1 MLKQFFK
8 SKNKL
13 QTPSIGSN
21 SQIVSQLHS
30 LEIEKDILTK
40 TIARLYQNETD
51 LTKIQKDRLLLK
63 YQHQLGVVITRI
75 EKLENASKHP
85 DLGPLGDGLI
95 TLMDQKLSQL
105 DQRLYEL
112 TSKIQVA
119 QTQNDVKITKNNK
132 NANEIENKFSLRA
145 SVTAELFLD
154 NVRVPND
161 NVLPGVKGLKGP
173 LSCLTQARYGISWG
187 VIGAAEACLEQL
199 IEYTQTRVLFD
210 RTLDENQ
217 AIQIRLADMQRRIV
231 TSSLLSYRLGQLKDE
246 GKMDPTQVSLAKWN
260 NVRMA
265 LDVARDARDM
275 LGGSGIS
282 AEYVPIRHMLNLE
295 SVITYEGTETIHQ
308 LTVGRG
314 LTGKNAF

>member
-8 SKNKL
+8 SKKKL

-21 SQIVSQLHS
+21 SQIVSQLHA

-119 QTQNDVKITKNNK
+119 QTENDAHNKKKNKKISEIEVKSKPIFEKPIEEYANKSSDKFEITTLTSLPKLDPVKQSKYDEMLSQLSSDVITPPPMKPKIYEEQKTEVGEIKEQNIMPV
-132 NANEIENKFSLRA
+132 IENKPEPIVQQIPE
-145 SVTAELFLD
+145 SVVQQVTKPIVELPEEEDLD
-154 NVRVPND
+154 DDDDDDINKIKTD
-161 NVLPGVKGLKGP
+161 IMK
-173 LSCLTQARYGISWG
+173 T
-187 VIGAAEACLEQL
+187 
-199 IEYTQTRVLFD
+199 
-210 RTLDENQ
+210 
-217 AIQIRLADMQRRIV
+217 
-231 TSSLLSYRLGQLKDE
+231 
-246 GKMDPTQVSLAKWN
+246 LAKI
-260 NVRMA
+260 
-265 LDVARDARDM
+265 DQ
-275 LGGSGIS
+275 
-282 AEYVPIRHMLNLE
+282 AEVD
-295 SVITYEGTETIHQ
+295 
-308 LTVGRG
+308 
-314 LTGKNAF
+314 

>member
-21 SQIVSQLHS
+21 SQIVSQLHA

-119 QTQNDVKITKNNK
+119 QTENDAHNKKKNKKISETEVKSKPIFEKPIEEYANKSSDKFEITTLTSLPKLDPVKQSKYDEMLSQLSSDVITPPPMKPKIYEEQKTEVVKIKEQNIMPV
-132 NANEIENKFSLRA
+132 IENKPEPIVQQVPEPVIQQ
-145 SVTAELFLD
+145 VTKPIVELPEEEDLDDDDDDDLNKIKTKIMETMSKIEQAEVD
-154 NVRVPND
+154 
-161 NVLPGVKGLKGP
+161 
-173 LSCLTQARYGISWG
+173 
-187 VIGAAEACLEQL
+187 
-199 IEYTQTRVLFD
+199 
-210 RTLDENQ
+210 
-217 AIQIRLADMQRRIV
+217 
-231 TSSLLSYRLGQLKDE
+231 
-246 GKMDPTQVSLAKWN
+246 
-260 NVRMA
+260 
-265 LDVARDARDM
+265 
-275 LGGSGIS
+275 
-282 AEYVPIRHMLNLE
+282 
-295 SVITYEGTETIHQ
+295 
-308 LTVGRG
+308 
-314 LTGKNAF
+314 

>member
-21 SQIVSQLHS
+21 SQIVSQLHA

-119 QTQNDVKITKNNK
+119 QTENDAHNKKKNKKISETEVKSKPIFEKPIEEYANKRSDKFEITTLTSLPKLDPVKQSKYDEMLSQLSSDVITPPPMKPKIYEEQKIETVEIKEQNIMPV
-132 NANEIENKFSLRA
+132 IENKPEPIVQQVPEPVIQQ
-145 SVTAELFLD
+145 VTKPIVELPEEEDLDDDDDDDLNKIKTKIMETMSNIEQAEVD
-154 NVRVPND
+154 
-161 NVLPGVKGLKGP
+161 
-173 LSCLTQARYGISWG
+173 
-187 VIGAAEACLEQL
+187 
-199 IEYTQTRVLFD
+199 
-210 RTLDENQ
+210 
-217 AIQIRLADMQRRIV
+217 
-231 TSSLLSYRLGQLKDE
+231 
-246 GKMDPTQVSLAKWN
+246 
-260 NVRMA
+260 
-265 LDVARDARDM
+265 
-275 LGGSGIS
+275 
-282 AEYVPIRHMLNLE
+282 
-295 SVITYEGTETIHQ
+295 
-308 LTVGRG
+308 
-314 LTGKNAF
+314 

>member
-21 SQIVSQLHS
+21 SQIVSQLHA

-119 QTQNDVKITKNNK
+119 QTENDAHNKKKNKKISETEVKSKPIFEKPIEEYANKSSDKFEITTLTSLPKLDPVKQSKYDEMLSQLSSDVITPPPMKPKIYEEQKTEAVEIKEQNIIPV
-132 NANEIENKFSLRA
+132 IENKPEPIVQQVPEPVIQQ
-145 SVTAELFLD
+145 VTKPIVELPEEEDLDDDDDDDLNKIKTKIMETMSKIEQAEVD
-154 NVRVPND
+154 
-161 NVLPGVKGLKGP
+161 
-173 LSCLTQARYGISWG
+173 
-187 VIGAAEACLEQL
+187 
-199 IEYTQTRVLFD
+199 
-210 RTLDENQ
+210 
-217 AIQIRLADMQRRIV
+217 
-231 TSSLLSYRLGQLKDE
+231 
-246 GKMDPTQVSLAKWN
+246 
-260 NVRMA
+260 
-265 LDVARDARDM
+265 
-275 LGGSGIS
+275 
-282 AEYVPIRHMLNLE
+282 
-295 SVITYEGTETIHQ
+295 
-308 LTVGRG
+308 
-314 LTGKNAF
+314 

>member
-13 QTPSIGSN
+13 ETPSIGSN
-21 SQIVSQLHS
+21 SQIVSQLHA

-119 QTQNDVKITKNNK
+119 QTENDAHNKKKNKKISETEIKSKPIFEKPIEEYANKRSDKFEITTLTSLPKLDPVKQSKYDEMLSQLSSDVITPPPMKPKIYEEQKTEVVEIKEQNIMPV
-132 NANEIENKFSLRA
+132 IENKPEPIVQQVPEPVIQQ
-145 SVTAELFLD
+145 VTKPIVELPEEEDLDDDDDDDLNKIKTKIMETMSKIEQAEVD
-154 NVRVPND
+154 
-161 NVLPGVKGLKGP
+161 
-173 LSCLTQARYGISWG
+173 
-187 VIGAAEACLEQL
+187 
-199 IEYTQTRVLFD
+199 
-210 RTLDENQ
+210 
-217 AIQIRLADMQRRIV
+217 
-231 TSSLLSYRLGQLKDE
+231 
-246 GKMDPTQVSLAKWN
+246 
-260 NVRMA
+260 
-265 LDVARDARDM
+265 
-275 LGGSGIS
+275 
-282 AEYVPIRHMLNLE
+282 
-295 SVITYEGTETIHQ
+295 
-308 LTVGRG
+308 
-314 LTGKNAF
+314 

>member
-21 SQIVSQLHS
+21 SQIVSQLHA

-119 QTQNDVKITKNNK
+119 QTENDAHNKKKNKKISETEVKSKPIFEKPIEEYANKSSDKFEITTLTSLPKLDPVKQSKYDEMLSQLSSDVITPPPMKPKIYEEQKTEVVEIKEQNIMPV
-132 NANEIENKFSLRA
+132 IENKPEPIVQQVPEPVIQQ
-145 SVTAELFLD
+145 VTKPIVELPEEEDLDDDDDLNKIKTKIMETMSKIEQAEVD
-154 NVRVPND
+154 
-161 NVLPGVKGLKGP
+161 
-173 LSCLTQARYGISWG
+173 
-187 VIGAAEACLEQL
+187 
-199 IEYTQTRVLFD
+199 
-210 RTLDENQ
+210 
-217 AIQIRLADMQRRIV
+217 
-231 TSSLLSYRLGQLKDE
+231 
-246 GKMDPTQVSLAKWN
+246 
-260 NVRMA
+260 
-265 LDVARDARDM
+265 
-275 LGGSGIS
+275 
-282 AEYVPIRHMLNLE
+282 
-295 SVITYEGTETIHQ
+295 
-308 LTVGRG
+308 
-314 LTGKNAF
+314 